1 MPENALTLTASGTV
15 IGYQGFAK
23 DQVAGIAKLSPGS
36 TKDPLDPSMFTTY
49 AVNANQTKMQLM
61 AFLEDG
67 SKVTGYIPGVSDVF
81 AGAGT
86 NYSARSLMSR

>member
-1 MPENALTLTASGTV
+1 MPENALTLTASSTV

-23 DQVAGIAKLSPGS
+23 EQVASMAKLSPGT

-61 AFLEDG
+61 VFLEDG
-67 SKVTGYIPGVSDVF
+67 GKVTGLNMIP
-81 AGAGT
+81 
-86 NYSARSLMSR
+86 